1 MIPRRSPRDR
11 ETYYEYAIAVGDSAQ
26 VLNRKRYDTFDDAY
40 FDSCIKRNED
50 RIKYGKV
57 MVKRQVVRRK
67 VVIGEWSVCD
77 PSKFRISR

>member
-1 MIPRRSPRDR
+1 MSRV
-11 ETYYEYAIAVGDSAQ
+11 YEPLNPNCFSVGL
-26 VLNRKRYDTFDDAY
+26 VHTFDDAY
-40 FDSCIKRNED
+40 FDSCIKRNEN